1 MTKGMDSMT
10 ARKLPRKPGGCL
22 CAAGWGCLALAFL
35 LVAFGVFYWIDDD
48 RRWTERQQA
57 ENAAMQAWQEAD
69 DARCALAYRLDSLTD
84 RAFAAGNV
92 ARVRVLTDSL
102 LTLVSD
108 EMEED
113 RADDPKA
120 EVRRLDSL
128 RSRAFRAGR
137 REEVASYSDSIFQ
150 LVTDASAPRPEMKT
164 LGFPLG
170 GLVSV
175 FVFLLALVPF
185 CLGVVLLV
193 VYYSR
198 RSRYRLWARMQAPP
212 PPSAPAR

>member
-1 MTKGMDSMT
+1 MA
-10 ARKLPRKPGGCL
+10 ARKLPSRPGGCL
-22 CAAGWGCLALAFL
+22 CAAGWGCLVVALL
-35 LVAFGVFYWIDDD
+35 MVAFGVFYWIDDD

-57 ENAAMQAWQEAD
+57 EGAAMQAWLEAD
-69 DARCALAYRLDSLTD
+69 AARSALAYRLDSLTD

-102 LTLVSD
+102 LALVPD

-113 RADDPKA
+113 RADDPKS

-128 RSRAFRAGR
+128 RSRSFRAGR

-150 LVTDASAPRPEMKT
+150 LVTDAAPPRPGMEH

-175 FVFLLALVPF
+175 FVFLFALVPF
-185 CLGVVLLV
+185 CIGVVLLV
-193 VYYSR
+193 IYYSR
-198 RSRYRLWARMQAPP
+198 RSRYRSWVRMQASPQPP
-212 PPSAPAR
+212 APSR